1 MLELADKDFK
11 ADIITAQGYQENM
24 LVMKKMQ
31 SLEKLE
37 TLTQKTKQILQI
49 KSVIFKKLTGW
60 ANRLKMAECS

>member
-11 ADIITAQGYQENM
+11 ADITAQGYQENM

-37 TLTQKTKQILQI
+37 TLTHKKQ
-49 KSVIFKKLTGW
+49 
-60 ANRLKMAECS
+60 